1 MLILISPA
9 KRMRSHVDFLD
20 AKGKPPFLKQ
30 SKRLLE
36 ELKTKGLVEIQ
47 HLLHCNEGIAKEAM
61 QQYQSMDIEYGKVP
75 ALLAFDGIQYT
86 YMRPDLF
93 SDEAFCYCEQHLY
106 ILSGFYGVLGSMDG
120 VCPYRLELD
129 NPFSASFCK
138 NLYAYWKD
146 DLYRYVAAKDSCLL
160 DLTSKQYGKI
170 IKRYQDDDVRIVTCR
185 FYEKE
190 PSGLKEKGV
199 YVKMARGE
207 MVRWLAESNITR
219 VEDVKAFSQ
228 LGYSYSEQ
236 HSHHEEFVFIRNAK
250 R

>member
-47 HLLHCNEGIAKEAM
+47 YLLHCNEGIAKEAM

-146 DLYRYVAAKDSCLL
+146 DLYRYVTAKDSCLL

-219 VEDVKAFSQ
+219 VEDVKAFSL

-236 HSHHEEFVFIRNAK
+236 HSHHEKFVFIRNAK

>member
-146 DLYRYVAAKDSCLL
+146 DLYRYVAAKDYLL
-160 DLTSKQYGKI
+160 T
-170 IKRYQDDDVRIVTCR
+170 
-185 FYEKE
+185 
-190 PSGLKEKGV
+190 
-199 YVKMARGE
+199 
-207 MVRWLAESNITR
+207 
-219 VEDVKAFSQ
+219 
-228 LGYSYSEQ
+228 
-236 HSHHEEFVFIRNAK
+236 
-250 R
+250 

>member
-146 DLYRYVAAKDSCLL
+146 DLYRYVAAKDYCLL

-170 IKRYQDDDVRIVTCR
+170 IRRYQDDDVRIVTCR

-219 VEDVKAFSQ
+219 VEDVKAFSK
-228 LGYSYSEQ
+228 LEYSYSEK

-250 R
+250 S

>member
-146 DLYRYVAAKDSCLL
+146 DLYRYVTAKDSCLL
-160 DLTSKQYGKI
+160 YLTSKQY
-170 IKRYQDDDVRIVTCR
+170 
-185 FYEKE
+185 
-190 PSGLKEKGV
+190 
-199 YVKMARGE
+199 
-207 MVRWLAESNITR
+207 
-219 VEDVKAFSQ
+219 
-228 LGYSYSEQ
+228 
-236 HSHHEEFVFIRNAK
+236 
-250 R
+250 